1 MRTAASCCAVTG
13 MSGGRSGADGVTLV
27 ESAECTEEDDDE
39 EDEDD
44 DDDDDDDEEEEE
56 EEDGS
61 VGCPMA

>member
-1 MRTAASCCAVTG
+1 VRTAASCCAVTG

-27 ESAECTEEDDDE
+27 ESAECTEE
-39 EDEDD
+39 EDD
-44 DDDDDDDEEEEE
+44 DDDDDEEE

>member
-27 ESAECTEEDDDE
+27 ESAECTEEDDD
-39 EDEDD
+39 DD
-44 DDDDDDDEEEEE
+44 DDDEEEE